1 MFEGDLRAMTTRHQI
16 CAIERAATTAGSAAT
31 LILGSLLLLIRP

>member
-1 MFEGDLRAMTTRHQI
+1 MSMRHTI
-16 CAIERAATTAGSAAT
+16 CAIERAAAKARPAAT

>member
-1 MFEGDLRAMTTRHQI
+1 MSTRQTT
-16 CAIERAATTAGSAAT
+16 CAIGRTAKKAGSAAS